1 MDRSRKCCLIFVL
14 CWSNCFTSGSLL
26 KSVEH
31 LSEAEWARIFDANAQ
46 IPLRTDGFEELVPG
60 QNIRLY
66 CTKPG
71 VSHFQQVSLE
81 DVSGVESMI
90 DLSRPL
96 VIATHGWT
104 QTTNLTIYQ
113 HMAAGFRQFVPDI
126 NCCLLDWQPYAA
138 FTYEIAARRSVP
150 LVGEQLSK
158 FLLLL
163 RKRGY
168 ALPNVSLVGFSMG
181 GQIVGLAGKAC
192 AGRIGA
198 IFALDPAGPLFTH
211 PFDLALGL
219 SLGPRTSCRTE
230 AFTHKRIVHQ

>member
-1 MDRSRKCCLIFVL
+1 
-14 CWSNCFTSGSLL
+14 
-26 KSVEH
+26 
-31 LSEAEWARIFDANAQ
+31 
-46 IPLRTDGFEELVPG
+46 
-60 QNIRLY
+60 
-66 CTKPG
+66 
-71 VSHFQQVSLE
+71 
-81 DVSGVESMI
+81 MI

-113 HMAAGFRQFVPDI
+113 QLAAGFRQFVPDI
-126 NCCLLDWQPYAA
+126 NCCLLDWQPYAT

-168 ALPNVSLVGFSMG
+168 ALPYVSLVGFSMG
-181 GQIVGLAGKAC
+181 GQIVGLAGKTC

-211 PFDLALGL
+211 PFDV
-219 SLGPRTSCRTE
+219 GPRKRLSKTDAIHLYALELFVATLDPTNAIYGQKCINLCSNLFWLQSGFCRDRVGFF
-230 AFTHKRIVHQ
+230 ARR